1 MTGPQFLGP
10 RFPICLSEELVVL
23 VDENDQPIGSAPKL
37 EVHERGLLHRAVS
50 LLLRDDKGRFLLQRR
65 ADVKYHSGGLWSNT
79 CCGHPRPGE
88 SIENAALRRLRA
100 EMGILECNIRRVSSF
115 LYRTAVGNGL
125 VEHEVDHV
133 MVGEWSGEPVPDPSE
148 VAEWRWVSES
158 ALYADLAVNPDRYTP
173 WLSGVLLHS
182 RRTPVPA

>member
-1 MTGPQFLGP
+1 MSTDD
-10 RFPICLSEELVVL
+10 LVVL

-50 LLLRDDKGRFLLQRR
+50 LLLRDDMGRFLLQRR
-65 ADVKYHSGGLWSNT
+65 AADKYHSGGLWSNT

-100 EMGILECNIRRVSSF
+100 EMGILECRVRRVSSF

-133 MVGEWSGEPVPDPSE
+133 VVGEWTGEPTPNPSE
-148 VAEWRWVSES
+148 VSEWRWVSEA
-158 ALYADLAVNPDRYTP
+158 ALHADLAVNPDRYTP
-173 WLSGVLLHS
+173 WLAGVLRHS
-182 RRTPVPA
+182 RTAPTPA

>member
-1 MTGPQFLGP
+1 MFPALNFPSFLRP
-10 RFPICLSEELVVL
+10 DLSEELVIL
-23 VDENDQPIGSAPKL
+23 VDENDHPIGSAPKL
-37 EVHERGLLHRAVS
+37 EVHEQGLLHRAVS

-65 ADVKYHSGGLWSNT
+65 ADAKYHSGGLWSNT

-88 SIENAALRRLRA
+88 SIESAALRRLRA

-133 MVGEWSGEPVPDPSE
+133 MVGEWSGKPEPDPSE

-158 ALYADLAVNPDRYTP
+158 ALYADLAVNPERYTP

>member
-1 MTGPQFLGP
+1 MQQP
-10 RFPICLSEELVVL
+10 EDLVVL
-23 VDENDQPIGSAPKL
+23 VDEYDRAIGSAPKL

-50 LLLRDDKGRFLLQRR
+50 LLLRDAQGRFLLQRR

-88 SIENAALRRLRA
+88 SNESAALRRLRA
-100 EMGILECNIRRVSSF
+100 EMGILECNVRRVSSF

-133 MVGEWSGEPVPDPSE
+133 MIGEWTGEPVPDPSE
-148 VAEWRWVSES
+148 VSEWRWMSEA
-158 ALYADLAVNPDRYTP
+158 ALLADLAVNPDRYTP
-173 WLSGVLLHS
+173 WLAGVLRHS
-182 RRTPVPA
+182 RAVPLPA

>member
-1 MTGPQFLGP
+1 
-10 RFPICLSEELVVL
+10 LSLPSFTPPEDLVVL
-23 VDENDQPIGSAPKL
+23 VDEDDRAIGEAPKL

-50 LLLRDDKGRFLLQRR
+50 LLLRDQNGRFLLQRR
-65 ADVKYHSGGLWSNT
+65 AEVKYHSGGLWSNT

-88 SIENAALRRLRA
+88 SNESAALRRLRA

-133 MVGEWSGEPVPDPSE
+133 LVGEWSGEPSPDPSE
-148 VAEWRWVSES
+148 VAEWRWISES
-158 ALYADLAVNPDRYTP
+158 ALYVDLAVNPHQYTP
-173 WLSGVLLHS
+173 WLAGVLLHS
-182 RRTPVPA
+182 RGAAVPA

>member
-1 MTGPQFLGP
+1 MLPP
-10 RFPICLSEELVVL
+10 EDLVVL
-23 VDENDQPIGSAPKL
+23 VDENDRAIGAAPKL

-50 LLLRDDKGRFLLQRR
+50 LLLRDKQGRFLLQRR
-65 ADVKYHSGGLWSNT
+65 ADVKYHSPGLWSNT

-88 SIENAALRRLRA
+88 SNESAALRRLRD

-133 MVGEWSGEPVPDPSE
+133 LIGEWSGEPLPDPSE
-148 VAEWRWVSES
+148 VSEWRWMTEA
-158 ALYADLAVNPDRYTP
+158 ALLADLAMNPDRYTP
-173 WLSGVLLHS
+173 WLAGVLRHCRGAPL
-182 RRTPVPA
+182 PA

>member
-1 MTGPQFLGP
+1 MS
-10 RFPICLSEELVVL
+10 FPSSTPPEDLVVL
-23 VDENDQPIGSAPKL
+23 VDENDRAIGEAPKL
-37 EVHERGLLHRAVS
+37 EAHERGLLHRAVS
-50 LLLRDDKGRFLLQRR
+50 LLLRDRNGRFLLQRR

-88 SIENAALRRLRA
+88 SNESAALRRLRA

-133 MVGEWSGEPVPDPSE
+133 LIGEWSGEPVPDPNE
-148 VAEWRWVSES
+148 VAEWRWISES
-158 ALYADLAVNPDRYTP
+158 ALYADLAVNPGRYTP
-173 WLSGVLLHS
+173 WLAGVLLHS
-182 RRTPVPA
+182 RQSAVPA

>member
-1 MTGPQFLGP
+1 M
-10 RFPICLSEELVVL
+10 VL

-50 LLLRDDKGRFLLQRR
+50 LLLRDNTGRFLLQRR
-65 ADVKYHSGGLWSNT
+65 ADAKYHSGGLWSNT

-88 SIENAALRRLRA
+88 SIEHAALRRLRA
-100 EMGILECNIRRVSSF
+100 EMGILECRVRRVSSF

-133 MVGEWSGEPVPDPSE
+133 VVGEWTGEPAPDPSE
-148 VAEWRWVSES
+148 VSEWRWMTEA
-158 ALYADLAVNPDRYTP
+158 ALHEDLAVNPGRYTP
-173 WLSGVLLHS
+173 WLADVLHHSGRLAV
-182 RRTPVPA
+182 

>member
-1 MTGPQFLGP
+1 MSSTASP
-10 RFPICLSEELVVL
+10 EELVVL
-23 VDENDQPIGSAPKL
+23 VDENDRAIGQAPKL

-50 LLLRDDKGRFLLQRR
+50 LLLRDGHGRFLLQRR

-88 SIENAALRRLRA
+88 TNESAALRRLRA

-133 MVGEWSGEPVPDPSE
+133 LVGEWNGEPAPDPAE
-148 VAEWRWVSES
+148 VSEWRWVSEA
-158 ALYADLAVNPDRYTP
+158 ALDADLAANPDRYTP
-173 WLSGVLLHS
+173 WLAGVLRHS
-182 RRTPVPA
+182 RRVVVPA